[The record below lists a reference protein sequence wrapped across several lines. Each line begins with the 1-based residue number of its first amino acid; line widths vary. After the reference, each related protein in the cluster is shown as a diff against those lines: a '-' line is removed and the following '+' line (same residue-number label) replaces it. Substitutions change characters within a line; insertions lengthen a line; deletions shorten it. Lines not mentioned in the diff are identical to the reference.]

1 MTIIAKVILDSINDE
16 GNRLTTFQLR
26 YPRYIHSEFMTH
38 RVFSRNAASSR
49 AIPIEKVISFVED
62 DKVTPIFMYN
72 KSGMSPDEPM
82 VGEDLVA
89 AEYQWNLARTTAIAR
104 ARELNKL
111 GVHKQ
116 IANRILEPFNHIDV
130 IATATELSNFF
141 ELRIHPAA
149 QQEIQALA
157 LEMLRA
163 LDRSKPKYLS
173 NLDWHTPFLT
183 DLEEELSVNMRK
195 KISVARCARVSYSN
209 FSLSKSLLDDI
220 TLHDNLLKSK
230 HMSPFEHIATPK
242 SKENSVSNFRG
253 WSQYRYFVE
262 RGL

>member
-1 MTIIAKVILDSINDE
+1 MTISAKIILDSINDE

-49 AIPIEKVISFVED
+49 AIPIEKVISSVED

-82 VGEDLVA
+82 VGEDLIA
-89 AEYQWNLARTTAIAR
+89 AEYQWSLARTTAIAR

-116 IANRILEPFNHIDV
+116 IANRILEPFCHIDV
-130 IATATELSNFF
+130 IASVTELSNFF

-149 QQEIQALA
+149 QQELQSLA
-157 LEMLRA
+157 SDMLRA
-163 LDRSKPKYLS
+163 IGKSKPKYLS
-173 NLDWHTPFLT
+173 NSEWHTPFLT
-183 DLEEELSVNMRK
+183 ELEEELSLNMRK

-209 FSLSKSLLDDI
+209 FSKDKSLLDDI
-220 TLHDNLLKSK
+220 TLHDKLFKSK
-230 HMSPFEHIATPK
+230 HLSPFEHVATPK
-242 SKENSVSNFRG
+242 SKESSTSNFKG
-253 WSQYRYFVE
+253 WTQYRYFIE